1 MNYLNNEQIRDKEA
15 QLQYLSKE
23 DMLLLALS
31 AKKEKAE
38 MAAIEKETMAALE
51 SAGEQLS
58 LLDLEGKDYNFG
70 EEEKVSWVWKQSDA
84 EITAIIIRD
93 KDDKYILP
101 NKKVMEAQA
110 AEGTLDPKYQVEKVV
125 QQTFKVTS
133 KKGGKK

>member
-1 MNYLNNEQIRDKEA
+1 MEFLNNEQIRDKEA

-58 LLDLEGKDYNFG
+58 LLDLDGKDYDFG
-70 EEEKVSWVWKQSDA
+70 EAEKVSWVWKQSDA
-84 EITAIIIRD
+84 EIMAIILRD
-93 KDDKYILP
+93 GDTLYASP
-101 NKKVMEAQA
+101 NKKVMEAHA
-110 AEGTLDPKYQVEKVV
+110 AEGTLDPKYQVEKVT